1 MCAAI
6 VLAGLAAGCELVAGI
21 QDKYLTAPDASGVGV
36 SPSET
41 SLPTGD
47 DSTDGSLAHS
57 EASDAETPDAT
68 DPPEA
73 IDAPM
78 TTDALLDASTPAL
91 LDAAD
96 AGDPSR
102 TAPDAGT
109 TDPSAPCS
117 GQPAFKFCD
126 DFDTESTVA
135 QGWEYS
141 LASIDGGSS
150 SFYAGAYTSPPRSL
164 QIVAPVAPSSQN
176 QLLGLDL
183 GVFNSQ
189 VRFAFDLRID
199 MDSVASLP
207 DTCVAQLLGSR
218 QGTGMELDYI
228 LKPNQGAVL
237 EAYVS
242 PDGGPAL
249 NIGLPGPPLRTW
261 TRIVVVYDVSAGV
274 TVYEDGVQVG
284 ASAAAA
290 AGVPN
295 DTKIQIGMIYE
306 FGGGSASNGQ
316 KNQLFFTAGP
326 SDTDGYFGVIA
337 FK

>member
-1 MCAAI
+1 M

-21 QDKYLTAPDASGVGV
+21 HDKYLATDGAVPVISQMDTGIT
-36 SPSET
+36 P
-41 SLPTGD
+41 GD
-47 DSTDGSLAHS
+47 DSMDGSH
-57 EASDAETPDAT
+57 TPFDAT
-68 DPPEA
+68 VPETGDA
-73 IDAPM
+73 GAAAVDAPS
-78 TTDALLDASTPAL
+78 TSPPGDASTGVV
-91 LDAAD
+91 DAMGSGGGND
-96 AGDPSR
+96 TP
-102 TAPDAGT
+102 PDAGT

-306 FGGGSASNGQ
+306 FGGGSATLQMEMDNVVVRG
-316 KNQLFFTAGP
+316 N
-326 SDTDGYFGVIA
+326 
-337 FK
+337 